1 MTQIQNTS
9 RSIAATKYFRIE
21 AREHTLAPPGR
32 HRQRHSQIGVGAEAL
47 SDDVVG
53 TVDEANRKMI
63 TDACEYWIEQGKL
76 GPPPPPTSEVL
87 PSPRAVTDDYFD
99 TESGREARVLER
111 QNSLCL
117 VELDGDANDEG
128 AALPNHGQERYS
140 AKDLGE
146 TYLTLEAAA

>member
-1 MTQIQNTS
+1 MLY
-9 RSIAATKYFRIE
+9 AF
-21 AREHTLAPPGR
+21 
-32 HRQRHSQIGVGAEAL
+32 GVGAEAL

-99 TESGREARVLER
+99 TER
-111 QNSLCL
+111 
-117 VELDGDANDEG
+117 
-128 AALPNHGQERYS
+128 
-140 AKDLGE
+140 
-146 TYLTLEAAA
+146 